1 MTEPVVLSSKAS
13 RADERSLRKDTLAM
27 VLVVLPI
34 LLMVALFLWL
44 GATYNNLPD
53 LLPLHFDAQGNPDRI
68 EDREDI
74 FVLPIIGL
82 ITNLVNV
89 GGGLL
94 LRQRFNNTFAPY
106 LLWSGALLVQVLIWI
121 AIWNITQ

>member
-1 MTEPVVLSSKAS
+1 MTEPAVLPRQDSP
-13 RADERSLRKDTLAM
+13 ADERSLRKDTLAM

-44 GATYNNLPD
+44 GATYNSLPD

-68 EDREDI
+68 EERGDI

-82 ITNLVNV
+82 ITNVVNV

-94 LRQRFNNTFAPY
+94 LRQRFNKTFAPY